1 MQSSNFFLLQ
11 PRWPSLYDY
20 AEAAEFQAHTDP
32 HSSILKLRC
41 FAEQLV
47 GILYRELNLPTVESG
62 KFYDKLVAPF
72 FIEIVGK
79 DILSKLHAI
88 RLLGNIAAHPE
99 IGQKPIDANNALALI
114 KEAYLLGQWLYKT
127 YSGELFD
134 NYPAYSVPSALN
146 DKVGELEADKEKLQA
161 QLNQAKEELADVE
174 QAEKKALQEL
184 TDLHQTLDELKLS
197 AFKNSSRQA
206 ADSFDLESSATQ
218 HLITIHDIFSEYS
231 LNDGQRELI
240 NQLDSFLA
248 GNKNSL
254 FLLKGY
260 AGTGKTFIT
269 KGLTE
274 YFKSIGRNYVLAAPT
289 GKASKVIAKKTQS
302 EAFTVHKTIYS
313 LKDISEYRDDDID
326 GTETYKVYAEL
337 AVNEMSAD
345 TVYIVDEASM
355 IADIYNEQE
364 FFRFGSGFLL
374 RDFFKYV
381 NLDHND
387 HSKKVIFIGDDA
399 QLPPV
404 GMAASPALDASYLRK
419 NFNIECLEFELTEVV
434 RQEVNSGVMRNS
446 IALRKGIDSKIF
458 NQLTID
464 LNFPDLERV
473 EHEDVLERY
482 IASCN
487 GKINGESIVIA
498 HSNADVAAFNRQIRG
513 HFFPNC
519 AEMTDGDKVMAINNS
534 NAYGFFISN
543 GDFGIVKKVLGEIEQ
558 RTITLKRKINDSNE
572 VEEIPITLRFR
583 DVYVGFK
590 ELDGTPRFFKA
601 KILEDLL
608 YSDLPTLNS
617 DENKAL
623 YLDFCIRNKHL
634 KSGSR
639 EFKDTLMADPYF
651 NALRLKFGYAIT
663 CHKAQGSEW
672 NHVFVKCK
680 NSQSQ
685 LSASYFRWL
694 YTAIT
699 RTANK
704 LYLMDPPNIKLGS
717 GIKMVSNPG
726 LSFSDGTQQQ
736 VQQIAPLITPDIEI
750 TTPEVSISSNTF
762 DIPSGSLFLL
772 TLLQRVQD
780 IITKVNTE
788 IDYIEHKQYL
798 EVYFFKRGEE
808 ACRININYNGKSKV
822 VNIAAHN
829 LSEFSSELVE
839 LLEPLKLGSIAVA
852 QDGSWEKFEFSQPFL
867 NDFHSILVQL
877 ASARNIKIQHV
888 ESISYCQ
895 RYSFIRDSEIAV
907 FNIFYNGK
915 CQFKKWEVL
924 QNACSPG
931 TLTNDVTQMITE
943 GLNA

>member
-1 MQSSNFFLLQ
+1 MSSSNFEPIQ
-11 PRWPSLYDY
+11 QRWPSLYDFAVS
-20 AEAAEFQAHTDP
+20 AELQAHSDP

-47 GILYRELNLPTVESG
+47 GILYRELNLPAVNSG
-62 KFYDKLVAPF
+62 KFYDKLEDSF

-79 DILSKLHAI
+79 PILSKLHAI
-88 RLLGNIAAHPE
+88 RLLGNRAAHPKVE
-99 IGQKPIDANNALALI
+99 QKKIDSNDALALI
-114 KEAYLLGQWLYKT
+114 KEAYLLSKWLYKT

-134 NYPAYSVPSALN
+134 DYPAYSAPSSFN
-146 DKVGELEADKEKLQA
+146 DKIGELEADNEKLQA
-161 QLNQAKEELADVE
+161 QLNQVKEELAKVE
-174 QAEKKALQEL
+174 QDEKQAMHEVTEL
-184 TDLHQTLDELKLS
+184 NQTLDELKFA
-197 AFKNSSRQA
+197 AFQNSSKQA
-206 ADSFDLESSATQ
+206 ADSFDLESNATQ
-218 HLITIHDIFSEYS
+218 HLISIHDIFAEYA
-231 LNDGQRELI
+231 LNDGQKELV
-240 NQLDSFLA
+240 NQLDSFLS

-302 EAFTVHKTIYS
+302 VAYTIHKTIYS
-313 LKDISEYRDDDID
+313 MKDIAEYRDDDID

-387 HSKKVIFIGDDA
+387 HSKKIIFIGDDA

-404 GMAASPALDASYLRK
+404 GMAASPALDANYLRK

-434 RQEVNSGVMRNS
+434 RQEVNSGVMHNS

-473 EHEDVLERY
+473 EHGELLERY

-513 HFFPNC
+513 HFFPNHP
-519 AEMTDGDKVMAINNS
+519 EMTDGDKVMAVNNS

-543 GDFGIVKKVLGEIEQ
+543 GDFGLVKKVLGEIEQ
-558 RTITLKRKINDSNE
+558 RTITLKRKINDSKN

-583 DVYVGFK
+583 DVYLGFK
-590 ELDGTPRFFKA
+590 ELDGTPRFFSA
-601 KILEDLL
+601 KILENLL

-639 EFKDTLMADPYF
+639 EFKDTLMTDPYF

-680 NSQSQ
+680 TNQSP
-685 LSASYFRWL
+685 LSANYFRWL

-699 RTANK
+699 RTADK
-704 LYLMDPPNIKLGS
+704 LYLMDPPKIKLGS
-717 GIKMVSNPG
+717 GIEMVSNPG
-726 LSFSDGTQQQ
+726 LSFPSGTQQQ
-736 VQQIAPLITPDIEI
+736 VQQIAPLITPHMEIE
-750 TTPEVSISSNTF
+750 TPEVSISSNSF

-772 TLLQRVQD
+772 TLLQRVQG
-780 IITKVNTE
+780 IVAKVNTE
-788 IDYIEHKQYL
+788 IDYIEHKQFL
-798 EVYFFKRGEE
+798 EMYFFKQGEDV
-808 ACRININYNGKSKV
+808 CRININYNGKSKITN
-822 VNIAAHN
+822 VNAHN
-829 LSEFSSELVE
+829 LGEFSDELVR
-839 LLEPLKLGSIAVA
+839 LLEPLKLGTLALI
-852 QDGSWEKFEFSQPFL
+852 QDDIGEQFEFDKPFL

-877 ASARNIKIQHV
+877 ASAINIKIQHV

-895 RYSFIRDSEIAV
+895 RYSFTRDNEVAV

-915 CQFKKWEVL
+915 SQFKKWEVL

-931 TLTNDVTQMITE
+931 TLTTDVTQMLAE